1 MLNCFPMKKILTLI
15 SILIIFIQF
24 NSQATHIMGMDIS
37 YKCLGNN
44 TYHIT
49 LSFYRDCSGAAQAP
63 TSAPIDYASASCGQT
78 LSATL
83 TQTVNGLEVS
93 PLCPAQILQSSCN
106 GGALPGVQQYIYE
119 GDITLPV
126 ACSDWVVSYENC
138 CRNAAITNIAAASGY
153 GIRIEASIDN
163 TNNLCNNSPVF
174 TTLPVPYICA
184 NQPFNY
190 NHGAFDIDGDSLIYT
205 LISPM
210 DWTGGAPIPYV
221 APFSSTYPLSTVTGS
236 ILFSPSTGQMSF
248 IPNATQ
254 ITVVAVRVDEYRNGV
269 WIGSVN
275 RDIQLVVLNCNNQVP
290 VVGAPTNISGGYATG
305 PTSFEVCPG
314 QPLGF
319 QFLGTD
325 PDLAQILTITTNL
338 NNVIPTATLI
348 SAGTNPITSIF
359 YWQPSGMDTG
369 FHSFTL
375 TIQDD
380 ACPIFGQQ
388 VYSFQ
393 IYVLSGTSAGPDV
406 TICGNMPAQL
416 QATGGTSFT
425 WSPTTGLNNANIG
438 NPIATPTQTT
448 TYHVSSNLTGGCS
461 NLDSMVVFVVPD
473 FTFIVSPTL
482 DTICLNQQSQLGV
495 ICSASGAPYTY
506 SWTPTTTLLGA
517 NTGNPSASPAVTTTY
532 SVSITSNGGCTKNSS
547 AVVFVA
553 GIAPPLNLVASPQT
567 ICVGQTSQLDINPS
581 GGGNFCTPTYSIAC
595 SSGDYIENFSFN
607 TLSNNITGCSGNA
620 NNYTYYVGA
629 PTTTVNLGV
638 TYPISMQAGASWGQ
652 GFGVWIDYNQN
663 GSLVDAG
670 EFVYT
675 SGSSATTVF
684 NGNITIPVTAI
695 PGWTRLRVLCRY
707 ATVPVATDYC
717 GAGFTFGECEDYDI
731 YIDGGNLT
739 YLWSPASSLSNATI
753 KNPIASPIQT
763 TTYTLTVTSG
773 GFCSNTDTVIVNVI
787 TNYQCNAGNDTSI
800 CLGGGSAQLN
810 GSNAVTYSWTSIPA
824 GFTSNISN
832 PIVSP
837 LINTTYVLYGL
848 NASGCGDY
856 DTAIVN
862 FNPLPGFSA
871 GVDQTMCWYDSVLMV
886 PSGTWASY
894 LWTPV
899 ATLSNPLISTP
910 VATPAITTTYILTV
924 TDANGCAAFDSVII
938 LVVQPL
944 SLVVSPDTI
953 TCMGVGVEVSV
964 DQGVTFLWEPSPINS
979 NPTSQ
984 YTTLTPS
991 LPTTYTITVTD
1002 TFGCFNRDS
1011 IAVNIYVPPI
1021 VSAGNDVTITSG
1033 SSITLVAWM
1042 TGGGAFA
1049 WQPADGNGSNSSS
1062 YTVSP
1067 IVTTTYSVL
1076 GTSINGCTNYDEIV
1090 VTLLSPCQ
1098 SLLMPNVFSPNTDGT
1113 NDVLLPYIVGIEVVT
1128 RFEIYDRWGERVF
1141 FDDDSKEG
1149 WDGKKNNNQDCQV
1162 GVYIYNIVTEC
1173 EGSSKV
1179 YKGNVTLIK

>member
-1 MLNCFPMKKILTLI
+1 MKKFFTLLFILTT
-15 SILIIFIQF
+15 FIQF
-24 NSQATHIMGMDIS
+24 NSQATHMMGMDIS
-37 YKCLGNN
+37 YKCVGPNQ
-44 TYHIT
+44 YHIN

-63 TSAPIDYASASCGQT
+63 TSATIDYVSASCGQT
-78 LSATL
+78 LTATL
-83 TQTVNGLEVS
+83 NQTINGVEVS
-93 PLCPAQILQSSCN
+93 PLCPAQLAQSSCN
-106 GGALPGVQQYIYE
+106 GGTLPGVQQYVYE

-126 ACSDWVVSYENC
+126 ACNDWVVSYESC
-138 CRNAAITNIAAASGY
+138 CRNAAITNITAASGY
-153 GIRIEASIDN
+153 GIRIEAHIDN
-163 TNNLCNNSPVF
+163 TNSLCNNSPVF

-190 NHGAFDIDGDSLIYT
+190 NHGAFDLDGDSLVYT
-205 LISPM
+205 LIDPM
-210 DWTGGAPIPYV
+210 DWLGGAAIPY
-221 APFSSTYPLSTVTGS
+221 ASPFSPTYPLSTTSGTVT
-236 ILFSPSTGQMSF
+236 FDPSTGQMSF
-248 IPNATQ
+248 TPNATQ

-269 WIGSVN
+269 WVGSVT

-290 VVGAPTNISGGYATG
+290 TLGSPTNVTGGYVTG

-319 QFLGTD
+319 QVTGTD
-325 PDLAQILTITTNL
+325 PDLGQILSVSTNL
-338 NNVIPTATLI
+338 ASVLPGATMT
-348 SAGTNPITSIF
+348 STGTNPVISTF
-359 YWQPSGMDTG
+359 YWQPSGSDTG

-375 TIQDD
+375 TIHDD
-380 ACPIFGQQ
+380 ACPIQGQQ
-388 VYSFQ
+388 IYSFQ
-393 IYVLSGTSAGPDV
+393 IYVLSGTSAGPDI
-406 TICGNMPAQL
+406 TICGNMTALL

-425 WSPTTGLNNANIG
+425 WSPATGLNNANIS
-438 NPIATPTQTT
+438 NPIATPSQTT
-448 TYHVSSNLTGGCS
+448 TYVVNSNLTGGCS
-461 NLDSMVVFVVPD
+461 NTDTMVVYVVPD
-473 FTFIVSPTL
+473 FTFTVTPTL
-482 DTICLNQQSQLGV
+482 DTICLNQQSQLGIV
-495 ICSASGAPYTY
+495 GSAGGAPYTY
-506 SWTPTTTLLGA
+506 SWTPSATLLGA
-517 NTGNPSASPAVTTTY
+517 NTSTPSASPAVTTTY
-532 SVSITSNGGCTKNSS
+532 DVSITSNAGCTKTSN

-607 TLSNNITGCSGNA
+607 TLANNTSGCSGNA

-629 PTTTVNLGV
+629 PTTTVNLGSS
-638 TYPISMQAGASWGQ
+638 YPISMQAGASWGQ

-663 GSLVDAG
+663 GSFADAG

-717 GAGFTFGECEDYDI
+717 GAAFSYGECEDYDI

-773 GFCSNTDTVIVNVI
+773 GYCSNTDTVIVNVI
-787 TNYQCNAGNDTSI
+787 TNYQCSAGNDTSI

-824 GFTSNISN
+824 GFTSNTSN
-832 PIVSP
+832 PLVSP
-837 LINTTYVLYGL
+837 ILTTTYVLYGI

-856 DTAIVN
+856 DTVVVN

-886 PSGTWASY
+886 PSGTWATYTWSPA
-894 LWTPV
+894 LS
-899 ATLSNPLISTP
+899 LSNPLISGPTAIP
-910 VATPAITTTYILTV
+910 ATTTTYVLTV
-924 TDANGCAAFDSVII
+924 TDANGCAGFDSI
-938 LVVQPL
+938 VVFVLQPL
-944 SLVVSPDTI
+944 NLIVTPDTI
-953 TCMGVGVEVSV
+953 TCMGVGVNVSV
-964 DQGVTFLWEPSPINS
+964 DQGVTFLWEPSPSAS
-979 NPTSQ
+979 NPNAQ
-984 YTTLTPS
+984 NTTVSPV

-1002 TFGCFNRDS
+1002 TFGCFNHDS
-1011 IAVNIYVPPI
+1011 VSIDIFTPPI
-1021 VSAGNDVTITSG
+1021 ISAGNDV
-1033 SSITLVAWM
+1033 SIIPGESTTLIAWM
-1042 TGGGAFA
+1042 NGGASFA
-1049 WQPADGNGSNSSS
+1049 WQPADGDGSSS
-1062 YTVSP
+1062 STYTVSP

-1076 GTSINGCTNYDEIV
+1076 GTSINGCTNYDEV
-1090 VTLLSPCQ
+1090 VVNLLSPCQ
-1098 SLLMPNVFSPNTDGT
+1098 SLMMPNVFSPNADGT

-1128 RFEIYDRWGERVF
+1128 RFEVYDRWGERVF
-1141 FDDDSKEG
+1141 FDDDAKKG
-1149 WDGKKNNNQDCQV
+1149 WDGRKNNSDDCQV

-1173 EGSSKV
+1173 EGSTKV

>member
-1 MLNCFPMKKILTLI
+1 MKKIFTLLFI
-15 SILIIFIQF
+15 STFFFQF
-24 NSQATHIMGMDIS
+24 NSQATHMMGMDIS
-37 YKCLGNN
+37 YKCVGLNQ
-44 TYHIT
+44 YHIT

-63 TSAPIDYASASCGQT
+63 TSATIDYTSASCGQ
-78 LSATL
+78 SGSVTL
-83 TQTVNGLEVS
+83 TQTINGIEVS
-93 PLCPAQILQSSCN
+93 PLCPAQIAQSSCN
-106 GGALPGVQQYIYE
+106 GGTLPGVQQYVYE
-119 GDITLPV
+119 GDINLPIV
-126 ACSDWVVSYENC
+126 CNDWIISYESC
-138 CRNAAITNIAAASGY
+138 CRNAAITNITGASSY
-153 GIRIEASIDN
+153 GIRIEARIDN
-163 TNNLCNNSPVF
+163 TNSLCNNSPEF

-190 NHGAFDIDGDSLIYT
+190 NHGAFDIDGDSLVYT
-205 LISPM
+205 LIDPM
-210 DWTGGAPIPYV
+210 DWLGGAPIPY
-221 APFSSTYPLSTVTGS
+221 ASPFSPTYPLSTTSGTVT
-236 ILFSPSTGQMSF
+236 FDPSTGQMSF
-248 IPNATQ
+248 TPNATQ

-269 WIGSVN
+269 WVGSVT

-290 VVGAPTNISGGYATG
+290 TLGSPTNVTGGYVTG

-319 QFLGTD
+319 QVTGTD
-325 PDLAQILTITTNL
+325 PDLGQILSVSTNL
-338 NNVIPTATLI
+338 ASVLPGATMT
-348 SAGTNPITSIF
+348 STGTNPVISTF
-359 YWQPSGMDTG
+359 YWQPSGSDTG

-375 TIQDD
+375 TIHDD
-380 ACPIFGQQ
+380 ACPIQGQQ
-388 VYSFQ
+388 IYSFQ
-393 IYVLSGTSAGPDV
+393 IYVLSGTSAGPDI
-406 TICGNMPAQL
+406 TICGNMTAQL

-425 WSPTTGLNNANIG
+425 WSPATGLNNANIS
-438 NPIATPTQTT
+438 NPIATPSQTT
-448 TYHVSSNLTGGCS
+448 TYVVNSNLTGGCS
-461 NLDSMVVFVVPD
+461 NTDTMVVYVVPD
-473 FTFIVSPTL
+473 FTFTVTPSL
-482 DTICLNQQSQLGV
+482 DTICLNQQSQLGIV
-495 ICSASGAPYTY
+495 GSAGGAPYTY
-506 SWTPTTTLLGA
+506 SWTPSATLLGA
-517 NTGNPSASPAVTTTY
+517 NTATPSASPAVTTTY
-532 SVSITSNGGCTKNSS
+532 DVSITSNAGCTKTSS

-607 TLSNNITGCSGNA
+607 TLVNNTSGCSGNA

-629 PTTTVNLGV
+629 PTTTVNLGSS
-638 TYPISMQAGASWGQ
+638 YPISMQAGASWGQ

-663 GSLVDAG
+663 GSFADAG

-717 GAGFTFGECEDYDI
+717 GAAFSYGECEDYDI

-773 GFCSNTDTVIVNVI
+773 GYCSNTDTVIVNVI
-787 TNYQCNAGNDTSI
+787 TNYQCSAGNDTSI

-832 PIVSP
+832 PVVSP
-837 LINTTYVLYGL
+837 ILTTTYVLYGL

-856 DTAIVN
+856 DTVVVN

-886 PSGTWASY
+886 PSSTWATYTWS
-894 LWTPV
+894 PAV
-899 ATLSNPLISTP
+899 SLSNPLISGPTAIP
-910 VATPAITTTYILTV
+910 ATTTTYVLTV
-924 TDANGCAAFDSVII
+924 TDANGCAGFDSI
-938 LVVQPL
+938 VVFVLQPL
-944 SLVVSPDTI
+944 NLIVTPDTI
-953 TCMGVGVEVSV
+953 TCMGVGVNVSV
-964 DQGVTFLWEPSPINS
+964 DQGVTFLWEPSPSAS
-979 NPTSQ
+979 NPNAQ
-984 YTTLTPS
+984 NTTVSPV

-1002 TFGCFNRDS
+1002 TFGCFNHDS
-1011 IAVNIYVPPI
+1011 VSIDIFTPPI
-1021 VSAGNDVTITSG
+1021 INAGNDV
-1033 SSITLVAWM
+1033 SIIPGESTTLIAWM
-1042 TGGGAFA
+1042 NGGASFA
-1049 WQPADGNGSNSSS
+1049 WQPADGNGSNSAS

-1076 GTSINGCTNYDEIV
+1076 GTSINGCTNTDEVV

-1098 SLLMPNVFSPNTDGT
+1098 SLMMPNVFSPNYDGT
-1113 NDVLLPYIVGIEVVT
+1113 NDVLLPYIVGIETVT
-1128 RFEIYDRWGERVF
+1128 RFEVYDRWGERVF
-1141 FDDDSKEG
+1141 FDDDAKKG
-1149 WDGKKNNNQDCQV
+1149 WDGKNNNNDDCQV
-1162 GVYIYNIVTEC
+1162 GVYIYNIVTMC
-1173 EGSSKV
+1173 EGHSKV